1 MTSDVSEVLAPCPF
15 CGSGARFVK
24 HSAGV
29 RGTMA
34 FDSWDAVACA
44 GCGATVGACDR
55 RFRNK
60 DDARKAWNTRA
71 QPAVLAVPGCVQAK
85 TTARAPQ
92 QKEDEMSDA
101 DNKPAVVGQVERS
114 VMQHTPGPWRFTE
127 GEYLYVNGT
136 DAEGKRAFIIQRT
149 LKGQKPSVQA
159 RIRADVRL
167 IGAAPDLLDVLIRM
181 VEYAD
186 DGTPIH
192 PTDNLM
198 AEARAMVAKAVG
210 AA

>member
-1 MTSDVSEVLAPCPF
+1 
-15 CGSGARFVK
+15 
-24 HSAGV
+24 
-29 RGTMA
+29 
-34 FDSWDAVACA
+34 
-44 GCGATVGACDR
+44 
-55 RFRNK
+55 
-60 DDARKAWNTRA
+60 
-71 QPAVLAVPGCVQAK
+71 
-85 TTARAPQ
+85 
-92 QKEDEMSDA
+92 
-101 DNKPAVVGQVERS
+101 
-114 VMQHTPGPWRFTE
+114 MQHTPGPWRFTE

-149 LKGQKPSVQA
+149 FKGQKPAVQA

>member
-55 RFRNK
+55 RFRSK

-71 QPAVLAVPGCVQAK
+71 QPAVLAVPGWDYDTLYWLIRGTGYVTRGQADEIVQALL
-85 TTARAPQ
+85 A
-92 QKEDEMSDA
+92 
-101 DNKPAVVGQVERS
+101 
-114 VMQHTPGPWRFTE
+114 
-127 GEYLYVNGT
+127 
-136 DAEGKRAFIIQRT
+136 
-149 LKGQKPSVQA
+149 
-159 RIRADVRL
+159 
-167 IGAAPDLLDVLIRM
+167 AAP
-181 VEYAD
+181 A
-186 DGTPIH
+186 IH
-192 PTDNLM
+192 EGGEH
-198 AEARAMVAKAVG
+198 A
-210 AA
+210 